1 MKDKI
6 QEILKGI
13 VDSLYGSFEID
24 TENLLFN
31 IQENKDKAHGDL
43 ASNIALV
50 LAKPLNK
57 NPTEIAN
64 EIKEEFITNKE
75 IVKVDIAGPGFINF
89 YLSKESHNKIL
100 LEIFSDKERFG
111 KQKPN
116 KETILIEYV
125 SSNPTGPLHV
135 GHGRGAV
142 FGSVLASLLREAGY
156 EVDEEYYINDF
167 GRHQCCTP
175 IQKIFNS
182 ENAPSLCHHGST
194 TSR

>member
-57 NPTEIAN
+57 TPKEIAW
-64 EIKEEFITNKE
+64 
-75 IVKVDIAGPGFINF
+75 IVDVDPVEM
-89 YLSKESHNKIL
+89 L
-100 LEIFSDKERFG
+100 
-111 KQKPN
+111 
-116 KETILIEYV
+116 
-125 SSNPTGPLHV
+125 
-135 GHGRGAV
+135 
-142 FGSVLASLLREAGY
+142 
-156 EVDEEYYINDF
+156 
-167 GRHQCCTP
+167 
-175 IQKIFNS
+175 
-182 ENAPSLCHHGST
+182 
-194 TSR
+194 